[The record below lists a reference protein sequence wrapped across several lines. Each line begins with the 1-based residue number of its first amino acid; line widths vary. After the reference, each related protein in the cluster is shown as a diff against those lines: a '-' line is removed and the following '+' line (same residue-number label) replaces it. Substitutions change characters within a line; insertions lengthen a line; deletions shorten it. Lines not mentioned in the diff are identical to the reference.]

1 MLILGFKIC
10 NTYKIFENISKI
22 KLKKKTIMDKNNK
35 QTNQMS

>member
-22 KLKKKTIMDKNNK
+22 KIFFLKKKAIMDKNNK
-35 QTNQMS
+35 

>member
-22 KLKKKTIMDKNNK
+22 NFFFKAIMDKNNK